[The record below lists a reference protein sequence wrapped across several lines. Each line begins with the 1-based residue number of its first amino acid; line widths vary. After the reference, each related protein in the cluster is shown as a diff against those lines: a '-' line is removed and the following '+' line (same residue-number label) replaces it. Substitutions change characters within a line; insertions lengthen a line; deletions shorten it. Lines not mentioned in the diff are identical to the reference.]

1 MEVDYG
7 RIPIE
12 IESPEEV
19 GYGNIRYNLSESS
32 IADQSLADLGLTLP
46 DIKLIYGEHRGS
58 TKLRELVA
66 AEGAGLAASDVLITN
81 GAAMALFIIST
92 SLLTPRDHLIVVRP
106 NYGLNLE
113 TPRAIGCEV
122 THFDLTFDEAF
133 RIDVDKLA
141 ASIRP
146 NTKVISL
153 TVPHNPTGIMFGE
166 ADLGKMA
173 DIARQHGCY
182 LVVDETYRNL
192 TFEGLLPVAATLG
205 PHVLSVSSMS
215 KAYGIPGTRIGWLI
229 STDKALQEKF
239 LGAKEQ
245 ICICGSILDEWIA
258 EQVMA
263 HKERYLGPIMEEMR
277 RRLKTVSDWIATED
291 LLEWNRPAG
300 GVVAFVRMKKEPP
313 GGTEAFYNRLMNDHG
328 TYVARGRWFYLP
340 DTYFRLGFGWS
351 TAEELKRGLACISLA
366 LRS

>member
-1 MEVDYG
+1 VDYG

-32 IADQSLADLGLTLP
+32 IADRSLADLGLTLP

-58 TKLRELVA
+58 TRLRALVA
-66 AEGAGLAASDVLITN
+66 AEGAGLTAGDVLITN

-92 SLLTPRDHLIVVRP
+92 ALLTLRDHLVVVRP

-113 TPRAIGCEV
+113 TPRAIGCGV
-122 THFDLTFDEAF
+122 THFDLTFDEAY
-133 RIDVDKLA
+133 RIDIDRLA

-146 NTKVISL
+146 NTKVISI

-166 ADLGKMA
+166 ADLRRMV
-173 DIARQHGCY
+173 DLARQRGCH
-182 LVVDETYRNL
+182 LVVDETYRGL
-192 TFEGLLPVAATLG
+192 TFDRPLPVAATLG

-215 KAYGIPGTRIGWLI
+215 KAYGIPGTRIGWLVC
-229 STDKALQEKF
+229 TDKALQEKF

-263 HKERYLGPIMEEMR
+263 DKEKFLSPILTEMR
-277 RRLKTVSDWIATED
+277 RRLELVAGWMEKEA

-300 GVVAFVRMKKEPP
+300 GVVAFVRMKQEPP
-313 GGTEAFYNRLMNDHG
+313 GGTKAFYDRLMNDHG
-328 TYVARGRWFYLP
+328 TYVARGRWFDLP

-351 TAEELKRGLACISLA
+351 TAEELERGLECISLA
-366 LRS
+366 LRG